1 MTATDPN
8 SPTSIVG
15 ELVIRTVPRPL
26 DANSN
31 GDIFGGWVLS
41 QMDIAGAVPAIERAQ
56 GRVATVAIDAMTFHA
71 PIYVGDLVSL
81 YASIEKV
88 GRTSITV
95 KIETIARRGASG
107 EHVRVTEGTFVYV
120 AIDEKGNP
128 RPVEAG

>member
-1 MTATDPN
+1 MAVNDPT
-8 SPTSIVG
+8 SPTTIGG
-15 ELVIRTVPRPL
+15 EPAIRTVPRPL

-81 YASIEKV
+81 YAVIEKV

-95 KIETIARRGASG
+95 KIETVARRGMSG

-120 AIDEKGNP
+120 AIDDQGNP